1 MLVAEYVSNRANMT
15 GSRTYYDFA
24 QLLGRTTHRVGLA
37 AHLCKNHTV
46 ANLVEK
52 LGNMVYM
59 DIPKKGRQ
67 NIDTFCIEWDVNV
80 DQRDLRNLK
89 VA

>member
-37 AHLCKNHTV
+37 AHLCKNYSTT
-46 ANLVEK
+46 ALIEK
-52 LGNMVYM
+52 LGNMVYQ
-59 DIPKKGRQ
+59 DVPKKGRQ
-67 NIDTFCIEWDVNV
+67 SIDTFTIEWDVNV
-80 DQRDLRNLK
+80 DD
-89 VA
+89 AA